1 MRVLRL
7 QLINDVIINT
17 LLGSSDVILRL
28 INPFLPA
35 HADVLD
41 RRRSQ
46 LRKLLDGVDAN
57 AAEHVGDLW
66 LDRKEHCNRRAFG
79 NISPLINEGIPLP
92 RPAMLIAILNLPLRR
107 LKPRFTRLMYL
118 HISLLIINR
127 PSRSS
132 RPLIIPDRGPIEL
145 NDLPLIPL
153 TKGYPRSTSAIRRM
167 KPRIDLA
174 DRR

>member
-66 LDRKEHCNRRAFG
+66 LDRKEHCNRRALG
-79 NISPLINEGIPLP
+79 NINPLINERIPLP
-92 RPAMLIAILNLPLRR
+92 RPDLLIAILNLPLPP
-107 LKPRFTRLMYL
+107 LNPPFTPPLYL
-118 HISLLIINR
+118 HIILLPKLPQCR
-127 PSRSS
+127 
-132 RPLIIPDRGPIEL
+132 IPRTIFPVPMPAPAATD
-145 NDLPLIPL
+145 
-153 TKGYPRSTSAIRRM
+153 PR
-167 KPRIDLA
+167 
-174 DRR
+174 